1 MKTQDKKYY
10 LLVKFNNMH
19 WNITEVKI
27 RLNGEVDIENYM
39 CIFVHIY
46 LFIDTVLIICDYIK
60 V

>member
-1 MKTQDKKYY
+1 
-10 LLVKFNNMH
+10 MH

-39 CIFVHIY
+39 CIFFNIY